1 MFPEALANLKSQ
13 QRAASIC
20 EKLHMADTRPTLD
33 LDLVWK
39 AGHQPQKSVD
49 PQLFALLEAIKNT
62 GKLTEA
68 TERVRMPYRQ
78 AWGLITAWS
87 ERMGQPLVIKEQGR
101 GTKLT
106 ELGER
111 LLWIRE
117 RISARLTPHLESAA
131 SEVEQQLNEILKE
144 PNPALTMF
152 ASHDLVLAELREFLR
167 TRSGPKLDVRFVGSL
182 ESVVA
187 LCKNRCELAGFHI
200 PESVLGREILR
211 KYEPWLKPR
220 AQRLIHFVRRN
231 QGLLVAAG
239 NPLGIKT
246 LRDVASKGARFINRQ
261 RGSGTHL
268 ALERMLQEQGI
279 DRAEIKGYYTEEFT
293 HLAVAAAIASGVA
306 DAGISIEA
314 AARRLKLDFIP
325 LFVEDYYL
333 LGKRETIEGAD
344 VEAIVASLKSPEFA
358 AHVRRI
364 PGYDTSR
371 TGEIA
376 NVSDLA
382 G

>member
-1 MFPEALANLKSQ
+1 MIDP
-13 QRAASIC
+13 
-20 EKLHMADTRPTLD
+20 RPTLD

-39 AGHQPQKSVD
+39 AGRQPRKPVD
-49 PQLFALLEAIKNT
+49 PALFALLDAIKNT
-62 GKLTEA
+62 GKLTDA
-68 TERVRMPYRQ
+68 TALVGMPYRQ

-87 ERMGQPLVIKEQGR
+87 ERMGQPLVTKEQGR

-106 ELGER
+106 ELGEK
-111 LLWIRE
+111 LLWLRE
-117 RISARLTPHLESAA
+117 RINARLTPHLESAA
-131 SEVEQQLNEILKE
+131 SEVEQQLSEILKE
-144 PNPALTMF
+144 PNPAVTMF

-167 TRSGPKLDVRFVGSL
+167 TRPGPKLDVRFVGSL

-200 PESVLGREILR
+200 PEGALGREILR

-220 AQRLIHFVRRN
+220 AQRVVHFVRRN
-231 QGLLVAAG
+231 QGLLVPSG
-239 NPLGIKT
+239 NPLALHT
-246 LRDVASKGARFINRQ
+246 LKDIATKGARFINRQ

-268 ALERMLQEQGI
+268 ALQRLLQEQSI
-279 DRAEIKGYYTEEFT
+279 EPSEINGYYTEEFT

-306 DAGISIEA
+306 DVGIGIEA

-333 LGKRETIEGAD
+333 LGKRETFERAD
-344 VEAIVASLKSPEFA
+344 VEAIVANLKSEEFA
-358 AHVRRI
+358 AQVRGI
-364 PGYDTSR
+364 PGYDTAQ
-371 TGEIA
+371 TGTIS
-376 NVSDLA
+376 NVSDVI

>member
-1 MFPEALANLKSQ
+1 MTVSW
-13 QRAASIC
+13 
-20 EKLHMADTRPTLD
+20 PTLD

-39 AGHQPQKSVD
+39 AGHQPRKPVD
-49 PQLFALLEAIKNT
+49 PELFALLEAIKNT
-62 GKLTEA
+62 GKLTDA
-68 TERVRMPYRQ
+68 TERVGIPYRQ

-87 ERMGQPLVIKEQGR
+87 ERMGQPLVTKEQGR
-101 GTKLT
+101 GTQLT
-106 ELGER
+106 ALGER
-111 LLWIRE
+111 LLWVRE
-117 RISARLTPHLESAA
+117 RINARLTPHLESAA
-131 SEVEQQLNEILKE
+131 SEVEQELNEILNE

-167 TRSGPKLDVRFVGSL
+167 TRPGSKLDVRFVGSL

-187 LCKNRCELAGFHI
+187 LCKGRCELAGFHI
-200 PESVLGREILR
+200 PEGALGREILR

-231 QGLLVAAG
+231 QGLIVAAG
-239 NPLGIKT
+239 NPLGIAT
-246 LRDVASKGARFINRQ
+246 LKDVASAGARFINRQ
-261 RGSGTHL
+261 RGSGTRL
-268 ALERMLQEQGI
+268 ALERMMQERGI
-279 DRAEIKGYYTEEFT
+279 DPADIKGYYTEEVT

-306 DAGISIEA
+306 DVGIGIEA

-333 LGKRETIEGAD
+333 LGKRETVERPD
-344 VEAIVASLKSPEFA
+344 VAAIVVILKSPDFA
-358 AHVRRI
+358 ALVHGV

-371 TGEIA
+371 TGDVTS
-376 NVSDLA
+376 VSDVV

>member
-1 MFPEALANLKSQ
+1 MP
-13 QRAASIC
+13 
-20 EKLHMADTRPTLD
+20 DTRPTLD

-39 AGHQPQKSVD
+39 AGRHGKKPID
-49 PQLFALLEAIKNT
+49 PELFALLEAIKNT

-68 TERVRMPYRQ
+68 TERVGMPYRQ

-87 ERMGQPLVIKEQGR
+87 ERIGQPLVSKEQGR

-111 LLWIRE
+111 LLWIRQ

-144 PNPALTMF
+144 PNPAITMF

-167 TRSGPKLDVRFVGSL
+167 TRPGPKLDVRFVGSL

-187 LCKNRCELAGFHI
+187 LCKGRCELAGFHI
-200 PESVLGREILR
+200 PEGALGRDILR

-220 AQRLIHFVRRN
+220 AQRVIYFVGRH
-231 QGLLVAAG
+231 QGMMVAAG

-246 LRDVASKGARFINRQ
+246 LKDIAATGARFINRQ

-268 ALERMLQEQGI
+268 AFERMLQEQGI

-306 DAGISIEA
+306 DVGIGIEA

-333 LGKRETIEGAD
+333 LGKRETIERED
-344 VEAIVASLKSPEFA
+344 IDSIVASLKAPGFA
-358 AHVRRI
+358 AQVRGI

-371 TGEIA
+371 TGEVS
-376 NVSDLA
+376 NVSDIV

>member
-1 MFPEALANLKSQ
+1 
-13 QRAASIC
+13 
-20 EKLHMADTRPTLD
+20 MAHPRPTLD

-39 AGHQPQKSVD
+39 AGHQPRKSVD
-49 PQLFALLEAIKNT
+49 PELFALLEAIKNT

-68 TERVRMPYRQ
+68 TEQVSMPYRQ

-101 GTKLT
+101 GTRLT
-106 ELGER
+106 ELGEK
-111 LLWIRE
+111 LLWLRE
-117 RISARLTPHLESAA
+117 RITARLAPHLESAA
-131 SEVEQQLNEILKE
+131 SEVEQQLSEILKE

-167 TRSGPKLDVRFVGSL
+167 TRPGPKLDVRFVGSL

-200 PESVLGREILR
+200 PEGALGRAILR

-220 AQRLIHFVRRN
+220 AQRVVHFVRRN
-231 QGLLVAAG
+231 QGLLVPSG
-239 NPLGIKT
+239 NPLGIRT
-246 LRDVASKGARFINRQ
+246 LKDIASKGARFINRQ

-268 ALERMLQEQGI
+268 ALQRMLQEQDIEPG
-279 DRAEIKGYYTEEFT
+279 EINGYYTEEYT

-306 DAGISIEA
+306 DVGIGIEA

-333 LGKRETIEGAD
+333 LGKRETVERAD
-344 VEAIVASLKSPEFA
+344 VESIVALLRSHEFA
-358 AHVRRI
+358 ALVHGI
-364 PGYDTSR
+364 PGYDTSH
-371 TGEIA
+371 TGEVT
-376 NVSDLA
+376 NVSDVVD
-382 G
+382 

>member
-1 MFPEALANLKSQ
+1 
-13 QRAASIC
+13 
-20 EKLHMADTRPTLD
+20 MAHPPPTLD

-39 AGHQPQKSVD
+39 AGHQPKKSVE
-49 PQLFALLEAIKNT
+49 PELFALLDAIKNT

-68 TERVRMPYRQ
+68 TNRVGMPYRQ

-87 ERMGQPLVIKEQGR
+87 ERMGQPLVSKEQGR
-101 GTKLT
+101 GTTLT
-106 ELGER
+106 ELGEK
-111 LLWIRE
+111 LLWLRE
-117 RISARLTPHLESAA
+117 RINARLTPHLESAA

-144 PNPALTMF
+144 ANPALTMF

-167 TRSGPKLDVRFVGSL
+167 TRPGPKLDVRFVGSL

-200 PESVLGREILR
+200 PEGALGREILR

-220 AQRLIHFVRRN
+220 AQRVIHFVRRN
-231 QGLLVAAG
+231 QGLLVPAG
-239 NPLGIKT
+239 NPLGIRT
-246 LRDVASKGARFINRQ
+246 LRDIADKGARFINRQ

-268 ALERMLQEQGI
+268 AVERMLQEQGI
-279 DRAEIKGYYTEEFT
+279 DRAAINGYYTEEFT

-306 DAGISIEA
+306 DVGVGIEA

-333 LGKRETIEGAD
+333 LGKRETIERAD
-344 VEAIVASLKSPEFA
+344 VEAIVTDLKSPEFA
-358 AHVRRI
+358 RQVGGI

-371 TGEIA
+371 TGEVS
-376 NVSDLA
+376 NVSDVI

>member
-1 MFPEALANLKSQ
+1 MG
-13 QRAASIC
+13 
-20 EKLHMADTRPTLD
+20 TRPTLD

-39 AGHQPQKSVD
+39 AGHQAKKPID
-49 PQLFALLEAIKNT
+49 PELFALLEAIKST

-68 TERVRMPYRQ
+68 AERIGLPYRQ

-87 ERMGQPLVIKEQGR
+87 ERIGQPLVSKEQGR
-101 GTKLT
+101 GTTLT
-106 ELGER
+106 ALGER

-144 PNPALTMF
+144 PNPSVTMF

-182 ESVVA
+182 ESVIA
-187 LCKNRCELAGFHI
+187 LCKGRCELAGFHI
-200 PESVLGREILR
+200 PEGSLGREILR

-220 AQRLIHFVRRN
+220 AQRVIYFVGRH
-231 QGLLVAAG
+231 QGLIVPAG
-239 NPLGIKT
+239 NPLGIRT
-246 LRDVASKGARFINRQ
+246 LKDIAAKGASFINRQ

-268 ALERMLQEQGI
+268 AFERMLQDQGI
-279 DRAEIKGYYTEEFT
+279 DRSEIKGYYTEEFT
-293 HLAVAAAIASGVA
+293 HLAVAAAVASGVA
-306 DAGISIEA
+306 DIGMGIEA

-333 LGKRETIEGAD
+333 LGKRETIERDDIAS
-344 VEAIVASLKSPEFA
+344 IVVDLKSKDFA
-358 AHVRRI
+358 AQVCGI

-371 TGEIA
+371 TGEVS
-376 NVSDLA
+376 NVSDII

>member
-1 MFPEALANLKSQ
+1 
-13 QRAASIC
+13 
-20 EKLHMADTRPTLD
+20 MAHARPTLD

-39 AGHQPQKSVD
+39 AGHLPRRSVE
-49 PQLFALLEAIKNT
+49 PELFALLEAIKNT

-68 TERVRMPYRQ
+68 TEHVGIPYRQ

-87 ERMGQPLVIKEQGR
+87 ERMGQPLVTKEQGR
-101 GTKLT
+101 GTHLT
-106 ELGER
+106 VLGER

-131 SEVEQQLNEILKE
+131 SEVEQELNEILNE

-152 ASHDLVLAELREFLR
+152 ASHDLVLVELREFLR
-167 TRSGPKLDVRFVGSL
+167 TRPGPKLDVRFVGSL
-182 ESVVA
+182 DSVVA
-187 LCKNRCELAGFHI
+187 LCKSRCELAGFHI
-200 PESVLGREILR
+200 PEGTLGREILR

-231 QGLLVAAG
+231 QGLIVAAG
-239 NPLGIKT
+239 NPLGIAT
-246 LRDVASKGARFINRQ
+246 LKDVATSGARFINRQ
-261 RGSGTHL
+261 RGSGTRL
-268 ALERMLQEQGI
+268 ALERMMQDHSIE
-279 DRAEIKGYYTEEFT
+279 RSEIKGYYTEEFT

-306 DAGISIEA
+306 DVGIGIEA

-325 LFVEDYYL
+325 LFAEDYYL
-333 LGKRETIEGAD
+333 LGKRETVERAD
-344 VEAIVASLKSPEFA
+344 VEMIVEVIKSDEFTA
-358 AHVRRI
+358 LVREI

-371 TGEIA
+371 TGEVT
-376 NVSDLA
+376 NVSDVI

>member
-1 MFPEALANLKSQ
+1 
-13 QRAASIC
+13 
-20 EKLHMADTRPTLD
+20 MAHPRPTLD

-39 AGHQPQKSVD
+39 AGHQPRKPVD
-49 PQLFALLEAIKNT
+49 PELFALLDAIKNT

-68 TERVRMPYRQ
+68 TEQVGMPYRQ

-87 ERMGQPLVIKEQGR
+87 ERMGQPLVSKEQGR

-106 ELGER
+106 ELGEK
-111 LLWIRE
+111 LLWLRA
-117 RISARLTPHLESAA
+117 RINARLTPHLESAA
-131 SEVEQQLNEILKE
+131 SEVEQQLSEILKE
-144 PNPALTMF
+144 PNQALTMF

-167 TRSGPKLDVRFVGSL
+167 TRPGPKLDVRFVGSL
-182 ESVVA
+182 ESVIA

-200 PESVLGREILR
+200 PEGALGREILR

-220 AQRLIHFVRRN
+220 AQRVIHFVRRN
-231 QGLLVAAG
+231 QGLLVSSG
-239 NPLGIKT
+239 NPLGIGT
-246 LRDVASKGARFINRQ
+246 LKDIAAKGARFINRQ

-268 ALERMLQEQGI
+268 ALQRLLQEQGI
-279 DRAEIKGYYTEEFT
+279 EPSEINGYYTEEFT

-306 DAGISIEA
+306 DVGIGIEA

-333 LGKRETIEGAD
+333 LGRRETIERAD
-344 VEAIVASLKSPEFA
+344 VEAIVTSLQSQQFA
-358 AHVRRI
+358 EHVRGI
-364 PGYDTSR
+364 PGYDASR
-371 TGEIA
+371 TGEVS
-376 NVSDLA
+376 NVSDVI